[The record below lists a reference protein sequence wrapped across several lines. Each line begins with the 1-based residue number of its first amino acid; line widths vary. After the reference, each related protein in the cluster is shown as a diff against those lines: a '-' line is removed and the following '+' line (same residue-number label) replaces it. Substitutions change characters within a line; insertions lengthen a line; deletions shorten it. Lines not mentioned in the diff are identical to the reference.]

1 MSTAARQRVET
12 LRTVLSKSLAQRGR
26 HRLRQIVEGAWLAL
40 GGPACVESST
50 DLEDARVYL
59 DLLDELEEG
68 GDITDSARLAEQV
81 SELYALPDVSASD
94 ALQLMTIHKAKGL
107 EFDTVILPGLGSPP
121 RHDDPPLLR
130 WMEMAHSGGSGT
142 PADLLL
148 APIRETGGE
157 HDLLYN
163 YLGRLEKDKSRFE
176 SGRLLYVAATR
187 ARRALHLLGTLKRDK
202 DDQMKAP
209 PAASLLALLWP
220 VIKEE
225 FVSALEHNDEP
236 APAAVATS
244 APGNLRRLV
253 TGWQAPPLPPAV
265 AWAAGAALPVPE
277 GSPEV
282 EFDWAS
288 ETIRHVGSVVHRTLQ
303 LIGREGAARWPLPRI
318 EALAPGFRLALARQG
333 VPEEKLDQAVQRV
346 HEALRRTLSDAK
358 GAWLF
363 DPKHSEAKS
372 EYALTLIEH
381 GKPVTSI
388 MDRSFVDANGIRWII
403 DYKTSTHEGGGLDA
417 FLDREQERYRGQ
429 LERYATVLGKLETRP
444 IRLGLYFP
452 LLGGWREWQPG

>member
-1 MSTAARQRVET
+1 
-12 LRTVLSKSLAQRGR
+12 
-26 HRLRQIVEGAWLAL
+26 
-40 GGPACVESST
+40 
-50 DLEDARVYL
+50 
-59 DLLDELEEG
+59 
-68 GDITDSARLAEQV
+68 
-81 SELYALPDVSASD
+81 
-94 ALQLMTIHKAKGL
+94 LQLMTIHKAKGL

-130 WMEMAHSGGSGT
+130 WMETPHSGGAGY

-163 YLGRLEKDKSRFE
+163 YLGQLEKDKSRFE
-176 SGRLLYVAATR
+176 AGRLLYVAATR
-187 ARRALHLLGTLKRDK
+187 AKHALHLLGTVKRDK
-202 DDQMKAP
+202 SDQMKAP
-209 PAASLLALLWP
+209 PATSLLALLWP
-220 VIKEE
+220 VIEEE
-225 FVSALEHNDEP
+225 FVAALEHNDTPVPTATP
-236 APAAVATS
+236 AT

-253 TGWQAPPLPPAV
+253 AGWQAPPLPPAV
-265 AWAAGAALPVPE
+265 AWQAGPALPVPE

-303 LIGREGAARWPLPRI
+303 LIGREGVARWPLPRI
-318 EALAPGFRLALARQG
+318 QALAPGFRLALARQG
-333 VPEEKLDQAVQRV
+333 VPEAKLDQAVQRV

-363 DPKHSEAKS
+363 DPQHSEAKS

-381 GKPVTSI
+381 GKPVTAI
-388 MDRSFVDANGIRWII
+388 MDRSFVDASGIRWII

-429 LERYATVLGKLETRP
+429 LERYAAVLDKLDSRP

-452 LLGGWREWQPG
+452 LLGGWREWEASK